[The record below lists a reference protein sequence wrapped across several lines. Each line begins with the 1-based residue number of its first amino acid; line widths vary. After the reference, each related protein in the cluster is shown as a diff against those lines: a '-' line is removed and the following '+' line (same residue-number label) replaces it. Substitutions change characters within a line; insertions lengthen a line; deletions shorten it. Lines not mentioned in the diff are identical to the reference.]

1 METKNKLTDYWSG
14 HGGEKQGDY
23 AKLINIIHQEWSGLS
38 VKAHKELKSLENQN
52 LRDHMSDAE
61 LIFTALAEIS
71 TRQIAETRKAI
82 GYDPNELAAKKGGR
96 ISGQARRQLEGET
109 GREIVNP
116 DNYLSE
122 GEKRLNPSR

>member
-1 METKNKLTDYWSG
+1 
-14 HGGEKQGDY
+14 
-23 AKLINIIHQEWSGLS
+23 
-38 VKAHKELKSLENQN
+38 
-52 LRDHMSDAE
+52 MSDAE